1 MKYFFLILTFIP
13 TLILSDY
20 LQNGIYP
27 DCSYVIVDQDG
38 WKIHKNQDGKKITM
52 TPSSEH
58 NIKPGKYS
66 FDKFGNLVPFRECD
80 NLYLSNNKKTS
91 NNDVDVKIDIQLNF
105 LNLLKNFKIYGGIA
119 TPIQSSADLY
129 ESGTNFGTT
138 IHLFKSFNAEL
149 NFATYPAKNPDND
162 LRSGKIS
169 DNDSDNDIM
178 TVDALGFLNWK
189 LSKIM
194 NISFGGGL
202 ANMSNGI
209 GYSGITSAG
218 LSLDLPLN
226 LGLQAKYSKY
236 IDVKKD
242 DGSIEF
248 DYELLDSFNLNL
260 YYSF

>member
-91 NNDVDVKIDIQLNF
+91 NSDVDVKIDVQLNF

-138 IHLFKSFNAEL
+138 IYLFKSLNAEV
-149 NFATYPAKNPDND
+149 NFATYPGKNPDD
-162 LRSGKIS
+162 
-169 DNDSDNDIM
+169 DIM
-178 TVDALGFLNWK
+178 TVDALGFLNWE

-202 ANMSNGI
+202 SNMSNGI